1 MTQRERIKEYL
12 EQNGSITDRQAYH
25 LGIRR
30 LSARIWE
37 LRQSPYFM
45 PIGTEYKT
53 VKTKNGKA
61 VIGVYYLAH
70 EEEEAS

>member
-1 MTQRERIKEYL
+1 MTQKEQVKEYL
-12 EQNGSITDRQAYH
+12 EAHGRITDRQARRD
-25 LGIRR
+25 LGIYR

-53 VKTKNGKA
+53 VKTRNRKA
-61 VIGVYYLAH
+61 VIGVYHLVK
-70 EEEEAS
+70 EDKTV

>member
-1 MTQRERIKEYL
+1 MTQKEQVKEYL
-12 EQNGSITDRQAYH
+12 EAHGSITDRQAYRD

-37 LRQSPYFM
+37 LRHSPYFL

-53 VKTKNGKA
+53 VKTRAGKA
-61 VIGVYYLAH
+61 VVGVYYLIK
-70 EEEEAS
+70 EN

>member
-1 MTQRERIKEYL
+1 MTQKEQVKEYL
-12 EQNGSITDRQAYH
+12 EAHGSITDRQAYRD

-37 LRQSPYFM
+37 LRHAPYFL

-53 VKTKNGKA
+53 VKTRTGKA
-61 VIGVYYLAH
+61 VVGVYYLVK
-70 EEEEAS
+70 ES

>member
-1 MTQRERIKEYL
+1 MTQKEQVKEYL
-12 EQNGSITDRQAYH
+12 EAHGSITDRQAYRD

-53 VKTKNGKA
+53 VKTRNGKA
-61 VIGVYYLAH
+61 VIGVYYLVKEDKTA
-70 EEEEAS
+70 

>member
-1 MTQRERIKEYL
+1 MTQTEQVKEYL
-12 EQNGSITDRQAYH
+12 EVHGHITDREAYRD

-37 LRQSPYFM
+37 LRRAPYFL

-53 VKTKNGKA
+53 VRTRAGKA
-61 VIGVYYLAH
+61 VVGVYYLIK
-70 EEEEAS
+70 ET

>member
-1 MTQRERIKEYL
+1 MKQTDKVKEYL
-12 EQNGSITDRQAYH
+12 ETHGSITDKQAYLK

-37 LRQSPYFM
+37 LRHEPYFLS
-45 PIGTEYKT
+45 IGTEYLS

-61 VIGVYYLAH
+61 IIGRYYLIK
-70 EEEEAS
+70 ETNNG

>member
-1 MTQRERIKEYL
+1 MTQREQIKEYL
-12 EQNGSITDRQAYH
+12 EKNGSITDRQAYH

-37 LRQSPYFM
+37 LRHSPYFM
-45 PIGTEYKT
+45 SIGTEYKT

-61 VIGVYYLAH
+61 VIGVYYLVH